1 MSSNKTRNL
10 NLPQYEGHDKFDL
23 KEINNAY
30 SSIDRAYKEIIDFKN
45 EILKTNATAEV
56 ISARNDKETL
66 SDRLNEF
73 DERLNTIENNF
84 KLFFEHIQR
93 L

>member
-1 MSSNKTRNL
+1 MSFNKTPNL

-30 SSIDRAYKEIIDFKN
+30 SSIDRAY
-45 EILKTNATAEV
+45 AEV
-56 ISARNDKETL
+56 IDARSDKETL

-73 DERLNTIENNF
+73 DERLGAIENNF
-84 KLFFEHIQR
+84 KLFFKHIQR

>member
-1 MSSNKTRNL
+1 MKTTQNL
-10 NLPQYEGHDKFDL
+10 KLPQYTGEDIFDL
-23 KEINNAY
+23 QEINNAY
-30 SSIDRAYKEIIDFKN
+30 SSIDNAYKEVIDFKN
-45 EILKTNATAEV
+45 EIHKTNATAEV
-56 ISARNDKETL
+56 INARGGKETL
-66 SDRLNEF
+66 GKRLNEF

>member
-1 MSSNKTRNL
+1 MNVTNNL
-10 NLPQYEGHDKFDL
+10 KLPQYTEEDTFDL
-23 KEINNAY
+23 QDINKAY
-30 SSIDRAYKEIIDFKN
+30 DSIDNAYKEVIDFKN

-56 ISARNDKETL
+56 ISARSDKETL

>member
-1 MSSNKTRNL
+1 MSSKKTPNL

-30 SSIDRAYKEIIDFKN
+30 SSIDRAYKEVIDIKD
-45 EILKTNATAEV
+45 EITKTNATAEV
-56 ISARNDKETL
+56 IDARSDKETL

-73 DERLNTIENNF
+73 DERLGAIENNF
-84 KLFFEHIQR
+84 KLFFNHIQR

>member
-1 MSSNKTRNL
+1 MSSNKTPNL

-30 SSIDRAYKEIIDFKN
+30 SSIDRAY
-45 EILKTNATAEV
+45 AEV
-56 ISARNDKETL
+56 IDARSDKETL

-73 DERLNTIENNF
+73 DERLGAIENNF
-84 KLFFEHIQR
+84 KLFFKHIQR

>member
-1 MSSNKTRNL
+1 MSSNKTPNL

-30 SSIDRAYKEIIDFKN
+30 SSIDRAH
-45 EILKTNATAEV
+45 AEV
-56 ISARNDKETL
+56 IDARSDKETL

-73 DERLNTIENNF
+73 DERLGAIENNF
-84 KLFFEHIQR
+84 KLFFKHIQR